1 MDSLLTCGLPNATL
15 LTLPRRFSLL
25 DFQALG
31 LGFRVPRTPTE
42 SILFLSGPPPK
53 TFTNFYLRQTLGYSV
68 SRFDLDAMPERN
80 TNTAITIRDL
90 SGFHDLKQVE
100 AVEREVWELSDLD
113 TTPLTLAV
121 ATQQA
126 GNLWLGAFDGGNLV
140 GFAFAFL
147 GIENGRLN
155 LHSHMLAVRAPYRN
169 SELGYRLKLAQRER
183 ALAIRANGSRIMDV
197 TWTFDPLQSK
207 NAHLNFAKLGVI
219 SGSYKIDFYGPETSS
234 TLHRN
239 STDRLW
245 VKWPVTSRRVQT
257 RIQGKDHRS
266 EMLDAL
272 RTLQPLIQF
281 NAHGQPHRTDLSA
294 ALLRQRIAIEIPS
307 DIGSIEHKD
316 PALARQWRLD
326 TRWAFEQAL
335 QSGFFVAEFCRTVR
349 GQQGPGVYL
358 LEKGTPEEY
367 VPELAYHAADSR

>member
-1 MDSLLTCGLPNATL
+1 MS
-15 LTLPRRFSLL
+15 
-25 DFQALG
+25 Q
-31 LGFRVPRTPTE
+31 
-42 SILFLSGPPPK
+42 PK
-53 TFTNFYLRQTLGYSV
+53 SPIV
-68 SRFDLDAMPERN
+68 
-80 TNTAITIRDL
+80 IRDL
-90 SGFHDLKQVE
+90 KSFHDLKEVE

-113 TTPLTLAV
+113 TTPLTLAI

-126 GNLWLGAFDGGNLV
+126 GSLWLGAFDGRELV
-140 GFAFAFL
+140 GFAFGFL
-147 GIENGRLN
+147 GVEHGRPN

-169 SELGYRLKLAQRER
+169 SDLGYKLKLAQRER
-183 ALAIRANGSRIMDV
+183 VLAMRINGTRISEV

-219 SGSYKIDFYGPETSS
+219 AQSYKIDFYGPETSS

-239 STDRLW
+239 GTDRLW
-245 VKWPVTSRRVQT
+245 VKWPLASRRVQN
-257 RIQGKDHRS
+257 RLQGKDPRA

-281 NAHGQPHRTDLSA
+281 NAQGEPSRTDLPA

-307 DIGSIEHKD
+307 DIGIIEQKD
-316 PALARQWRLD
+316 PALARQWRLE
-326 TRWAFEQAL
+326 TRWAFTEAL

-367 VPELAYHAADSR
+367 VPELAYQTSDPR

>member
-1 MDSLLTCGLPNATL
+1 MEQRKPS
-15 LTLPRRFSLL
+15 S
-25 DFQALG
+25 
-31 LGFRVPRTPTE
+31 
-42 SILFLSGPPPK
+42 
-53 TFTNFYLRQTLGYSV
+53 
-68 SRFDLDAMPERN
+68 
-80 TNTAITIRDL
+80 AIVIRDL
-90 SGFHDLKQVE
+90 RGFRDLQQAE

-126 GNLWLGAFDGGNLV
+126 GNLWLGAFDGSELV
-140 GFAFAFL
+140 GFAFGFL
-147 GIENGRLN
+147 GIEDGRLS

-169 SELGYRLKLAQRER
+169 SDLGYKLKLAQRER
-183 ALAIRANGSRIMDV
+183 VLAMRINGMRITDL

-219 SGSYKIDFYGPETSS
+219 SQSYKIDFYGPETSS
-234 TLHRN
+234 PLHRN

-245 VKWPVTSRRVQT
+245 VKWPLISRRVQT
-257 RIQGKDHRS
+257 RLQGKGPRA

-281 NAHGQPHRTDLSA
+281 SPRGKPSRTDLAA

-307 DIGSIEHKD
+307 DIGSVEQKD
-316 PALARQWRLD
+316 PALAREWRLE
-326 TRWAFEQAL
+326 TRWAFTEAL
-335 QSGFFVAEFCRTVR
+335 RSGFFVAEFCRTVR

-358 LEKGTPEEY
+358 LEKGSPEEY
-367 VPELAYHAADSR
+367 IPELAYHTNGSV

>member
-1 MDSLLTCGLPNATL
+1 MS
-15 LTLPRRFSLL
+15 
-25 DFQALG
+25 Q
-31 LGFRVPRTPTE
+31 
-42 SILFLSGPPPK
+42 PK
-53 TFTNFYLRQTLGYSV
+53 SPIV
-68 SRFDLDAMPERN
+68 
-80 TNTAITIRDL
+80 IRDL
-90 SGFHDLKQVE
+90 KSFHDLKQVE

-113 TTPLTLAV
+113 TTPLTLAI

-126 GNLWLGAFDGGNLV
+126 GSLWLGAFDGRELV
-140 GFAFAFL
+140 GFAFGFL
-147 GIENGRLN
+147 GIEHGRPN

-169 SELGYRLKLAQRER
+169 SDLGYKLKLAQRER
-183 ALAIRANGSRIMDV
+183 VLAMRINGTRIGEV

-219 SGSYKIDFYGPETSS
+219 AQSYKIDFYGPETSS

-239 STDRLW
+239 GTDRLW
-245 VKWPVTSRRVQT
+245 VKWPLASRRVQG
-257 RIQGKDHRS
+257 RLQGKDQRA

-281 NAHGQPHRTDLSA
+281 NAQGEPSRTDLPA
-294 ALLRQRIAIEIPS
+294 AVLRQRIAIEIPS
-307 DIGSIEHKD
+307 DIGIVEQKD
-316 PALARQWRLD
+316 PALARQWRLE
-326 TRWAFEQAL
+326 TRWAFTEAL

-367 VPELAYHAADSR
+367 VPELAYQTSDSR

>member
-1 MDSLLTCGLPNATL
+1 MP
-15 LTLPRRFSLL
+15 
-25 DFQALG
+25 QH
-31 LGFRVPRTPTE
+31 
-42 SILFLSGPPPK
+42 K
-53 TFTNFYLRQTLGYSV
+53 TK
-68 SRFDLDAMPERN
+68 A
-80 TNTAITIRDL
+80 AIVIRDL
-90 SGFHDLKQVE
+90 SGFQDLKQVE

-113 TTPLTLAV
+113 TTPLTLAI

-126 GNLWLGAFDGGNLV
+126 GNLWLGAFDGDNLV

-147 GIENGRLN
+147 GVEDGRLSV
-155 LHSHMLAVRAPYRN
+155 HSHMLAVRAPYRD
-169 SELGYRLKLAQRER
+169 SDFGYKLKLAQRER
-183 ALAIRANGSRIMDV
+183 VLAIRANGSRITEV

-219 SGSYKIDFYGPETSS
+219 SQSYKVDFYGPETSS

-245 VKWPVTSRRVQT
+245 VKWPLTSRRVQA
-257 RIQGKDHRS
+257 RLQGNDHRS

-307 DIGSIEHKD
+307 DIGSIEQKD
-316 PALARQWRLD
+316 RALAQQWRLE
-326 TRWAFEQAL
+326 TRWAFTEAL
-335 QSGFFVAEFCRTVR
+335 QSGFFVADFCRTVR

-367 VPELAYHAADSR
+367 IPELTYHSPDSR

>member
-1 MDSLLTCGLPNATL
+1 
-15 LTLPRRFSLL
+15 
-25 DFQALG
+25 
-31 LGFRVPRTPTE
+31 V
-42 SILFLSGPPPK
+42 
-53 TFTNFYLRQTLGYSV
+53 
-68 SRFDLDAMPERN
+68 
-80 TNTAITIRDL
+80 IRDL
-90 SGFHDLKQVE
+90 RGFRDLQQAE

-126 GNLWLGAFDGGNLV
+126 GNLWLGAFDGSELV
-140 GFAFAFL
+140 GFAFGFL
-147 GIENGRLN
+147 GIEDGRLS

-169 SELGYRLKLAQRER
+169 SDLGYKLKLAQRER
-183 ALAIRANGSRIMDV
+183 VLAMRINGMRITDL

-219 SGSYKIDFYGPETSS
+219 SQSYKIDFYGPETSS
-234 TLHRN
+234 PLHRN

-245 VKWPVTSRRVQT
+245 VKWPLISRRVQT
-257 RIQGKDHRS
+257 RLQGKGPRA

-281 NAHGQPHRTDLSA
+281 SPRGKPSRTDLAA

-307 DIGSIEHKD
+307 DIGSVEQKD
-316 PALARQWRLD
+316 PTLAREWRLE
-326 TRWAFEQAL
+326 TRWAFTEAL
-335 QSGFFVAEFCRTVR
+335 RSGFFVAEFCRTVR

-358 LEKGTPEEY
+358 LEKGSPEEY
-367 VPELAYHAADSR
+367 IPELAYHTNGSV

>member
-1 MDSLLTCGLPNATL
+1 MSQPSSKA
-15 LTLPRRFSLL
+15 
-25 DFQALG
+25 
-31 LGFRVPRTPTE
+31 
-42 SILFLSGPPPK
+42 
-53 TFTNFYLRQTLGYSV
+53 
-68 SRFDLDAMPERN
+68 
-80 TNTAITIRDL
+80 AITIRDL
-90 SGFHDLKQVE
+90 DGFDDLKQVE
-100 AVEREVWELSDLD
+100 SVEREVWELADLD
-113 TTPLTLAV
+113 TTPLTLAI
-121 ATQQA
+121 ATQHA
-126 GNLWLGAFDGGNLV
+126 GSVWLGAFDGATLV
-140 GFAFAFL
+140 GFAFAFP
-147 GIENGRLN
+147 GIEDGHLS

-169 SELGYRLKLAQRER
+169 SDLGYKLKLAQRER
-183 ALAIRANGSRIMDV
+183 VLALRINDARITEI

-219 SGSYKIDFYGPETSS
+219 SQSYKVDFYGPETSS

-245 VKWPVTSRRVQT
+245 VKWPLSSRRVQT
-257 RIQGKDHRS
+257 RLQGKDHRT

-281 NAHGQPHRTDLSA
+281 NAHGRPSRTDLSA

-307 DIGSIEHKD
+307 DIGSVEHHD
-316 PALARQWRLD
+316 SALAREWRLE
-326 TRWAFEQAL
+326 TRWAFTEAL

-367 VPELAYHAADSR
+367 VPELAYEMADAR